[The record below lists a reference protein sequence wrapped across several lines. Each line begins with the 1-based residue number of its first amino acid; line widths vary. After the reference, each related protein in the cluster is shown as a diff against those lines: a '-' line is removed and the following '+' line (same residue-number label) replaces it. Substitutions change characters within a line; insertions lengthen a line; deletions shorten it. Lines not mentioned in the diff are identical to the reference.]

1 MAQAEGTLRRCATHA
16 EGDSRTQRLL
26 GEALFAQRAFEEA
39 LTCYDLALAAVRP
52 LPFPSL
58 FSGHPEAKRLGRPG
72 MSEIVWLW
80 GAGRSG
86 GGGCCGHQGPVRA
99 VLGGDNH
106 PPTQPTQHRA
116 PLLTCVWCQALGRP
130 ADGQYA

>member
-1 MAQAEGTLRRCATHA
+1 MEQAEGTLRRCATHA

-58 FSGHPEAKRLGRPG
+58 FSGHPEAKRLGRPACLRSFG
-72 MSEIVWLW
+72 C
-80 GAGRSG
+80 GAQG
-86 GGGCCGHQGPVRA
+86 GLVEEDAADIKGQCVQCLEVTTI
-99 VLGGDNH
+99 
-106 PPTQPTQHRA
+106 PTTQHRA

>member
-1 MAQAEGTLRRCATHA
+1 MEQAEGTLRRCATHA

-58 FSGHPEAKRLGRPG
+58 
-72 MSEIVWLW
+72 
-80 GAGRSG
+80 
-86 GGGCCGHQGPVRA
+86 
-99 VLGGDNH
+99 
-106 PPTQPTQHRA
+106 
-116 PLLTCVWCQALGRP
+116 PLLQAIRRQSVRDAL
-130 ADGQYA
+130 AHV